1 MPFYAAMNTRE
12 EKNVILRMRGKW
24 IYETACRDAHHL
36 CATVWDVS
44 AKDLSKTQKDNAIDV
59 ESWYDFEKEYD
70 FGGTVQKCEVC
81 SDNTLHNEQ
90 DNCVLC
96 EERIYKL
103 HIWVEPRQEYD
114 ERYNLREATEESWRF
129 KMRAGFKREIVSVDN
144 VHQLLNLMDQAATH
158 SLQSTIHAIVT
169 HDIMEDERI
178 VNLIKQKSM
187 GDLNI
192 YEIRWYYVR
201 TEQGVLEYFVAK
213 IPPHW
218 S

>member
-1 MPFYAAMNTRE
+1 MPFYASMNTRKE
-12 EKNVILRMRGKW
+12 ENVILRFRGKW
-24 IYETACRDAHHL
+24 DYEMAEQNARKV
-36 CATVWDVS
+36 CATIFNES
-44 AKDLSKTQKDNAIDV
+44 ANDLSKTQKDNAIDIDT
-59 ESWYDFEKEYD
+59 WYRFLDDYD
-70 FGGTVQKCEVC
+70 FGGPIKKCEVC
-81 SDNTLHNEQ
+81 NDKTLHNEH

-96 EERIYKL
+96 EERVYQL

-114 ERYNLREATEESWRF
+114 DFYDLHQADDRWRYN
-129 KMRAGFKREIVSVDN
+129 MRDGFKRETVSVDN

-187 GDLNI
+187 SDLNI
-192 YEIRWYYVR
+192 YEIRWYYVK
-201 TEQGVLEYFVAK
+201 TERGVLEYFVAK